1 MTKLI
6 VNHVQIKYK
15 KKVEQLEK
23 EKEDLKRQILVLKG
37 DKRIR
42 FNDKPLKK
50 SLIDLYSEVL
60 DELQD
65 YDSPYDVQDMLPRV
79 VVVGDQSAGKT
90 SVLEMIANARIFPR
104 GSGEMMTRSPVQ
116 VTLRQG
122 PYHIAKFNDSER
134 EYNLKDEGDLEKLR
148 NEIEYRMK
156 CNVKNGQTISSKVI
170 SLSIQGPNLKR
181 MVLIDLPGIINTA
194 TQEMRPETKE
204 EIKKMTN
211 YYMLNPNSII
221 LCIQDGSIDVEKSLV
236 TDLVSKADPDGR
248 RTIFVLTKIDLA
260 ERNWRNPD
268 RLKKILD
275 GKLFPMK
282 ALGYF
287 GVITGKGRPEET
299 IDEIKQYEDNFF
311 KKSKLV
317 REGIL
322 TLSKCTTS
330 NLTEKVSDCFWGMV
344 KSSVELQADTFRAIR
359 FNLETQWR
367 NEFPQSRELTREDL
381 FEKAKSE
388 LLDEVVNL
396 SLKKNQYWEE
406 QIKGDLWNLTKD
418 FVFDKVFFPSYL
430 DCKDNLSKTKLEIN
444 LNELSSFMPSTSIQ
458 SATNV
463 FLNEFK
469 NLLLNQR
476 KINYDEIF
484 DQFKVFVCEERLR
497 KDYKW
502 ESKAEEVLKIIQ
514 FVALQNNSIPDS
526 NEWRSAVNNVQT
538 VMREKLK
545 ELDAQINELLG
556 PGYLYSW
563 LTWSWVSKDQAT
575 NSHIKN
581 ELEKLLN
588 NGNGPS
594 GKYQLSEEDRK
605 FVKTSLE
612 LIKVTASDE
621 QVDRV
626 WNLLVRKK
634 ILTDTLK
641 KAYDCRGGFQYYQH
655 GLLNEIECEDVIL
668 FWRID
673 KMLTSTASSLRMQL
687 VDREYQRLHD
697 ILKDI
702 LCDVYEDKE
711 LLKRLFTGRRIKIVE
726 ELSKCV
732 RDRVFCSFNLSNFR
746 RQLSN
751 VWSNSRLLSSSR

>member
-1 MTKLI
+1 M
-6 VNHVQIKYK
+6 
-15 KKVEQLEK
+15 
-23 EKEDLKRQILVLKG
+23 VLKG

-42 FNDKPLKK
+42 FNEKPLKK

-104 GSGEMMTRSPVQ
+104 GCGEMMTRSPVQ
-116 VTLRQG
+116 VTLKEG

-134 EYNLKDEGDLEKLR
+134 EYNLKDENDLEKLR

-156 CNVKNGQTISSKVI
+156 CNVKNGQTVSTKVI
-170 SLSIQGPNLKR
+170 SLYIQGPNLKR
-181 MVLIDLPGIINTA
+181 VVLVDLPGIINTV
-194 TQEMRPETKE
+194 TTEMRPETKE

-211 YYMLNPNSII
+211 YYMKNPNSII

-248 RTIFVLTKIDLA
+248 RTIFVLTKVDLA
-260 ERNWRNPD
+260 EKNWKNPD

-287 GVITGKGRPEET
+287 GVVTGKGKMDET
-299 IDEIKQYEDNFF
+299 IDEIKNYEENFF

-317 REGIL
+317 RDGVL
-322 TLSKCTTS
+322 TISKCTTS
-330 NLTEKVSDCFWGMV
+330 NLSEKVSECFWGMV

-381 FEKAKSE
+381 FEKAKNE

-406 QIKGDLWNLTKD
+406 QIKKDLWNKTKN
-418 FVFDKVFFPSYL
+418 FIFDKVFFPSYL
-430 DCKDNLSKTKLEIN
+430 DSNDNLSKTKLEIN
-444 LNELSSFMPSTSIQ
+444 LNELSTFMPSTSIE

-484 DQFKVFVCEERLR
+484 DPFKIYICEERL
-497 KDYKW
+497 KKYYKW
-502 ESKAEEVLKIIQ
+502 ENKAEEVLKIIQ
-514 FVALQNNSIPDS
+514 FVALQNNSIPDA
-526 NEWRSAVNNVQT
+526 NEWRSAVNNLHT
-538 VMREKLK
+538 LLKEKMRE
-545 ELDAQINELLG
+545 LDDKINDLIG
-556 PGYLYSW
+556 PSYWYSW
-563 LTWSWVSKDQAT
+563 LNWKSAT
-575 NSHIKN
+575 KEQVQNNYIKN
-581 ELEKLLN
+581 ELDKLLD
-588 NGNGPS
+588 NGPK
-594 GKYQLSEEDRK
+594 KYQLNDEDRRY
-605 FVKTSLE
+605 VKQSLD
-612 LIKVTASDE
+612 LVKVSVTDE
-621 QVDRV
+621 QINHVF
-626 WNLLVRKK
+626 NLLVRKK
-634 ILTDTLK
+634 ILNDTLK
-641 KAYDCRGGFQYYQH
+641 KAYDCRNGFQYYQH

-702 LCDVYEDKE
+702 LFDLYEDKE
-711 LLKRLFTGRRIKIVE
+711 LLKQLFNGRRIKIVE
-726 ELSKCV
+726 ELSKC
-732 RDRVFCSFNLSNFR
+732 FFFE
-746 RQLSN
+746 
-751 VWSNSRLLSSSR
+751 

>member
-1 MTKLI
+1 M
-6 VNHVQIKYK
+6 KYK
-15 KKVEQLEK
+15 KKLELLEREK
-23 EKEDLKRQILVLKG
+23 EELKRQVLLLKG
-37 DKRIR
+37 DKRIK
-42 FNDKPLKK
+42 FNEKPLQK

-104 GSGEMMTRSPVQ
+104 GQGEMMTRSPVQ

-134 EYNLKDEGDLEKLR
+134 EYNLKDENDLEKLR
-148 NEIEYRMK
+148 NEVEYRMK
-156 CNVKNGQTISSKVI
+156 CNVKNGQTISTKVI
-170 SLSIQGPNLKR
+170 SLNIQGPNLKR
-181 MVLIDLPGIINTA
+181 VVLVDLPGIINTV
-194 TQEMRPETKE
+194 TTEMKPETKE

-211 YYMLNPNSII
+211 YYMKNPNSII

-248 RTIFVLTKIDLA
+248 RTIFVLTKVDLA
-260 ERNWRNPD
+260 EKSWKNPD

-287 GVITGKGRPEET
+287 GVVTGKGRTDET
-299 IDEIKQYEDNFF
+299 IESIKQYEETFF

-317 REGIL
+317 RDGIL
-322 TLSKCTTS
+322 NLDKCTTS
-330 NLTEKVSDCFWGMV
+330 NLSEQVSDCFWGMV

-381 FEKAKSE
+381 FDKAKSE

-396 SLKKNQYWEE
+396 SLKKNKYWED
-406 QIKGDLWNLTKD
+406 QIKKDLWSLTKD
-418 FVFDKVFFPSYL
+418 FIFDKVFFPSYL
-430 DCKDNLSKTKLEIN
+430 DSNENLSKTKLEIN
-444 LNELSSFMPSTSIQ
+444 LNELSNFMPSTSIE

-469 NLLLNQR
+469 NLLLNVK
-476 KINYDEIF
+476 KINYDEIY
-484 DQFKVFVCEERLR
+484 DKFKVYICEERL
-497 KDYKW
+497 KKYYKW

-514 FVALQNNSIPDS
+514 FVALQNSSVPDY
-526 NEWRSAVNNVQT
+526 NEWKSAVNNLQIV
-538 VMREKLK
+538 VKEKLK
-545 ELDAQINELLG
+545 ELDDRINDLIG
-556 PGYLYSW
+556 PSYLYSW
-563 LTWSWVSKDQAT
+563 LSWKSLSKDQII
-575 NSHIKN
+575 NNHIKN
-581 ELEKLLN
+581 ELDKLLN
-588 NGNGPS
+588 SNS
-594 GKYQLSEEDRK
+594 GQRQYQLKDENRK
-605 FVKTSLE
+605 FVKQCLD
-612 LIKVTASDE
+612 LIKVSASDE
-621 QVDRV
+621 QIDNV
-626 WNLLVRKK
+626 WDLLVRKK
-634 ILTDTLK
+634 ILIDTLK
-641 KAYDCRGGFQYYQH
+641 KAYDCRNGFEYYQH

-697 ILKDI
+697 ILKDCLFDI
-702 LCDVYEDKE
+702 YEDKE
-711 LLKRLFTGRRIKIVE
+711 LLKELFTGRRIRIVE
-726 ELSKCV
+726 DLC
-732 RDRVFCSFNLSNFR
+732 
-746 RQLSN
+746 
-751 VWSNSRLLSSSR
+751 

>member
-1 MTKLI
+1 
-6 VNHVQIKYK
+6 
-15 KKVEQLEK
+15 
-23 EKEDLKRQILVLKG
+23 
-37 DKRIR
+37 
-42 FNDKPLKK
+42 
-50 SLIDLYSEVL
+50 
-60 DELQD
+60 
-65 YDSPYDVQDMLPRV
+65 
-79 VVVGDQSAGKT
+79 
-90 SVLEMIANARIFPR
+90 
-104 GSGEMMTRSPVQ
+104 MTRSPVQ

-134 EYNLKDEGDLEKLR
+134 EYNLKDESDLEKLR

-156 CNVKNGQTISSKVI
+156 CNVKNGQTVSTKVI
-170 SLSIQGPNLKR
+170 SLNIQGPNLKR
-181 MVLIDLPGIINTA
+181 VVLVDLPGIINTM
-194 TQEMRPETKE
+194 TTEMKPETKE
-204 EIKKMTN
+204 DIRKMTN
-211 YYMLNPNSII
+211 YYMKNPNSII

-248 RTIFVLTKIDLA
+248 RTIFVLTKVDLA
-260 ERNWRNPD
+260 EKNWKNPD

-287 GVITGKGRPEET
+287 GVVTGKGRADET
-299 IDEIKQYEDNFF
+299 IEDIKHYEESFF

-322 TLSKCTTS
+322 TLSKCTTI
-330 NLTEKVSDCFWGMV
+330 NLSEKVSECFWSMV

-406 QIKGDLWNLTKD
+406 QIKKDLWNKTKD
-418 FVFDKVFFPSYL
+418 FIFDKVFFPSYL
-430 DCKDNLSKTKLEIN
+430 SGDDNLSKTKLEIN

-463 FLNEFK
+463 FLDEFK
-469 NLLLNQR
+469 SLLLNQR
-476 KINYDEIF
+476 KINYDEIY
-484 DQFKVFVCEERLR
+484 DRFKVYTCEERL
-497 KDYKW
+497 KKHYKW

-526 NEWRSAVNNVQT
+526 NEWRSAVNNLQNVINAKQS
-538 VMREKLK
+538 
-545 ELDAQINELLG
+545 ELDASINDLIG
-556 PGYLYSW
+556 PSYLYSW
-563 LTWSWVSKDQAT
+563 LTWSKMSKEQLI

-581 ELEKLLN
+581 ELDKLLN
-588 NGNGPS
+588 NGNGQN
-594 GKYQLSEEDRK
+594 KYRLNDEDRK

-612 LIKVTASDE
+612 LIKVQANDE
-621 QVDRV
+621 QINHV

-634 ILTDTLK
+634 ILNDTLK
-641 KAYDCRGGFQYYQH
+641 KAYDCRNGFQYYQH

-702 LCDVYEDKE
+702 LFDVSEDKE
-711 LLKRLFTGRRIKIVE
+711 LLKKLFTGKRIKIVE
-726 ELSKCV
+726 ELSKC
-732 RDRVFCSFNLSNFR
+732 F
-746 RQLSN
+746 
-751 VWSNSRLLSSSR
+751 LLKVPVHR